1 MVASLLPRSE
11 LLETLLPAAP
21 VPTIKLLDLLTNR
34 YHLGLVCGCCTESME
49 VELPLSSHLRVGQ
62 RVRFVVASDRG
73 LVAREEMRGA
83 VVIHVARTLLGKAPS
98 LSQQLLSPH
107 AAA

>member
-34 YHLGLVCGCCTESME
+34 YHLGLLCGCCTESME
-49 VELPLSSHLRVGQ
+49 VELPLSSHLHVGQ

-83 VVIHVARTLLGKAPS
+83 VVMHVARTLLGKEQRIS
-98 LSQQLLSPH
+98 LTLLSHP
-107 AAA
+107 ADA